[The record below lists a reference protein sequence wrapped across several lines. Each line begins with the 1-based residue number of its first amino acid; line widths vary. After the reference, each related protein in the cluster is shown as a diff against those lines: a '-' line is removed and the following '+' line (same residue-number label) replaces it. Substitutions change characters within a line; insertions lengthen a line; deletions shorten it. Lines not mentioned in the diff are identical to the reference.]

1 MRLGFKATV
10 KIRIFGVAGLWG
22 GGGAFSGFRVAAGF
36 AVCCFRVFGSLELG
50 VDSLL
55 GEKIG
60 AFILTYTFF
69 FSGGGVPFCFS
80 GRIIPPKKPR
90 FNHFGHEIRLPR
102 VRGSLPHL

>member
-55 GEKIG
+55 GEKNRG
-60 AFILTYTFF
+60 LHTYLYFF
-69 FSGGGVPFCFS
+69 FFGGG
-80 GRIIPPKKPR
+80 
-90 FNHFGHEIRLPR
+90 
-102 VRGSLPHL
+102 GSFLFFW